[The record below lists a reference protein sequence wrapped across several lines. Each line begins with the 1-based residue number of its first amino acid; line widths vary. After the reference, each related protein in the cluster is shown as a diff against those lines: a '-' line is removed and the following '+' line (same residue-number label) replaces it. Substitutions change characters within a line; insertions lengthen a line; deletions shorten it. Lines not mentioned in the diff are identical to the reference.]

1 MLVVDRNKSLLS
13 INVIPITIITD
24 NKADIYNYEN
34 EAVNPKTKHIIWDI
48 TPSENLWRKI
58 TLIWNMLY
66 LKTIYQMDILNIL
79 ILQR

>member
-34 EAVNPKTKHIIWDI
+34 EAVNPKTKHII
-48 TPSENLWRKI
+48 
-58 TLIWNMLY
+58 
-66 LKTIYQMDILNIL
+66 
-79 ILQR
+79 